1 MRVQDVMTRSVIS
14 VRPDT
19 PLREV
24 ARLLD
29 EHRISGVL
37 VVDEQGALLG
47 VVSEADFLV
56 EAQGGAA
63 VLRRSPIARLFGRP
77 GDPGSP
83 GDRHFAS
90 TASELMTSPVITIG
104 PAELIADAAAV
115 MTRERINRLPV
126 VEDGRLVGIVTR
138 ADLVRSYVR
147 TDEQLAQA
155 IRDDVLLR
163 TLWLDPKQFE
173 VTVTDGIATIRGSVD
188 RRSSA
193 EMIARTAVL
202 VPGVRDVVAE
212 VHWTI
217 DDAAIRNPTPGPEFP
232 FSPE

>member
-1 MRVQDVMTRSVIS
+1 MMRVQDVMTRSVIT
-14 VRPDT
+14 VTPDA

-56 EAQGGAA
+56 EAQGGTS
-63 VLRRSPIARLFGRP
+63 VRRSPIARLFGRA
-77 GDPGSP
+77 GDTRAP

-90 TASELMTSPVITIG
+90 TARELMTSPVISIG
-104 PAELIADAAAV
+104 PAELIADAAAL

-147 TDEQLAQA
+147 TDEQLAAA
-155 IRDDVLLR
+155 IQDEVLLQ
-163 TLWLDPKQFE
+163 TLWLDPKRFE

-202 VPGVRDVVAE
+202 VPGVRDVVSDIR
-212 VHWTI
+212 WTI
-217 DDAAIRNPTPGPEFP
+217 DDAGLKPPTPGPEFP
-232 FSPE
+232 YSPE

>member
-19 PLREV
+19 ALRDI

-37 VVDEQGALLG
+37 VVDEHGALLG

-56 EAQGGAA
+56 EAQGGAS
-63 VLRRSPIARLFGRP
+63 VRRSPIARLFGRA
-77 GDPGSP
+77 GDAGSP

-104 PAELIADAAAV
+104 PEVLIADAAAV
-115 MTRERINRLPV
+115 MTKQRINRLPV
-126 VEDGRLVGIVTR
+126 VDDGRLVGIVTR

-147 TDEQLAQA
+147 TDEQLA
-155 IRDDVLLR
+155 R
-163 TLWLDPKQFE
+163 LDP
-173 VTVTDGIATIRGSVD
+173 RGRPRPNAVAGPGAVRGHRRGRD
-188 RRSSA
+188 RHDLGRAS
-193 EMIARTAVL
+193 IGAR
-202 VPGVRDVVAE
+202 R
-212 VHWTI
+212 
-217 DDAAIRNPTPGPEFP
+217 RR
-232 FSPE
+232 

>member
-14 VRPDT
+14 VGPDT
-19 PLREV
+19 QLRDV

-37 VVDEQGALLG
+37 VVDEHGALLG

-77 GDPGSP
+77 GDAGAP

-90 TASELMTSPVITIG
+90 TAKELMTSPVITIG
-104 PAELIADAAAV
+104 PAELITDAAAV

-147 TDEQLAQA
+147 SDEQLAEA
-155 IRDDVLLR
+155 IREDVLVR
-163 TLWLDPKQFE
+163 TLWLDPKAFE
-173 VTVTDGIATIRGSVD
+173 VTVVDGIATIRGSVD

-202 VPGVRDVVAE
+202 VPGVRDVVAD
-212 VHWTI
+212 VRWTI
-217 DDAAIRNPTPGPEFP
+217 DDAEIRNPTPGPEFP

>member
-1 MRVQDVMTRSVIS
+1 MRIGDVMTRSVIT
-14 VRPDT
+14 VGPDA

-24 ARLLD
+24 AALLD

-37 VVDEQGALLG
+37 VVDEHGSLLG

-56 EAQGGAA
+56 EAQGGPP
-63 VLRRSPIARLFGRP
+63 VHRSAIARLFWRHP
-77 GDPGSP
+77 DPTEP
-83 GDRHFAS
+83 GDRHYAK
-90 TASELMTSPVITIG
+90 TAGELMTSPVITIG
-104 PAELIADAAAV
+104 PAALVADAAAL

-147 TDEQLAQA
+147 SDEQLAA
-155 IRDDVLLR
+155 AVRDEVLMK
-163 TLWLDPKQFE
+163 TLWLDPTAFE
-173 VTVTDGIATIRGSVD
+173 VTVVNGVATIRGQVD

-202 VPGVRDVVAE
+202 VPGVRDVVNE
-212 VHWTI
+212 VAWTI
-217 DDAAIRNPTPGPEFP
+217 DDADLKDPTPGAEFP
-232 FSPE
+232 YSPE

>member
-1 MRVQDVMTRSVIS
+1 MTRSVIT
-14 VRPDT
+14 VGPDT

-37 VVDEQGALLG
+37 VVDEQEALLG

-56 EAQGGAA
+56 EAQGGAS
-63 VLRRSPIARLFGRP
+63 VRRSPIARLFGRA
-77 GDPGSP
+77 GDTRAP

-90 TASELMTSPVITIG
+90 TASELMTSPVISIG
-104 PAELIADAAAV
+104 PSELIADAAAV
-115 MTRERINRLPV
+115 MTKQRINRLPV

-147 TDEQLAQA
+147 TDEQLAA
-155 IRDDVLLR
+155 SIRDEVLLQ
-163 TLWLDPKQFE
+163 TLWLDPKEFE

-202 VPGVRDVVAE
+202 VPGVRDVVSE
-212 VHWTI
+212 VRWTI
-217 DDAAIRNPTPGPEFP
+217 DDAEIKNPTPGPEFP
-232 FSPE
+232 YSPE

>member
-1 MRVQDVMTRSVIS
+1 MRIGDVMTRSVIT
-14 VRPDT
+14 VGPDT
-19 PLREV
+19 PLRDV

-37 VVDEQGALLG
+37 VADEQGALLG

-56 EAQGGAA
+56 EAQGG
-63 VLRRSPIARLFGRP
+63 VPTHRSPIARLFGRA
-77 GDPGSP
+77 GDSGTP

-90 TASELMTSPVITIG
+90 TAAELMTSPVITIG
-104 PAELIADAAAV
+104 PEALIADAAAL
-115 MTRERINRLPV
+115 MTKDRINRLPV
-126 VEDGRLVGIVTR
+126 VKDGRLVGIVTR

-147 TDEQLAQA
+147 TDEQLAET
-155 IRDDVLLR
+155 IREDVLVR

-173 VTVTDGIATIRGSVD
+173 VTVADGIATIRGSVD

-202 VPGVRDVVAE
+202 VPGVRDVVSH
-212 VHWTI
+212 VTWTI
-217 DDAAIRNPTPGPEFP
+217 DDAELKNPTPGPEFP

>member
-24 ARLLD
+24 ARVLD
-29 EHRISGVL
+29 EHRISGVP
-37 VVDEQGALLG
+37 VVDEAGTLLG

-56 EAQGGAA
+56 EAQGGPA
-63 VLRRSPIARLFGRP
+63 VVRRSPIARLFGRD
-77 GDPGSP
+77 GDARSP

-104 PAELIADAAAV
+104 PDELIADAAAL
-115 MTRERINRLPV
+115 MTKERINRLPV
-126 VEDGRLVGIVTR
+126 VEEGKLVGIVTR

-147 TDEQLAQA
+147 TDAQLADS
-155 IRDDVLLR
+155 IREDVLVR
-163 TLWLDPKQFE
+163 TLWLDPEAFE
-173 VTVTDGIATIRGSVD
+173 VGVADGVATISGAVD

-202 VPGVRDVVAE
+202 VPGVRDVVSH
-212 VHWTI
+212 VTWTI
-217 DDAAIRNPTPGPEFP
+217 DDSELKSGTPGPEFP

>member
-1 MRVQDVMTRSVIS
+1 MRVQDVMTRSVIT
-14 VRPDT
+14 VGPDT

-37 VVDEQGALLG
+37 VVDGAGALLG

-56 EAQGGAA
+56 EAQGGAS
-63 VLRRSPIARLFGRP
+63 VRRSPIARLFGRA
-77 GDPGSP
+77 GDPRAP
-83 GDRHFAS
+83 GDRHFAA
-90 TASELMTSPVITIG
+90 TAGELMHSPVISIG
-104 PAELIADAAAV
+104 PAELVADAAAL

-147 TDEQLAQA
+147 SDEQLAET
-155 IRDDVLLR
+155 IREDVLLR
-163 TLWLDPKQFE
+163 TLWLDPKRFE
-173 VTVTDGIATIRGSVD
+173 VSVADGIATIRGSVD

-202 VPGVRDVVAE
+202 VPGVRDVVSD
-212 VHWTI
+212 VRWTI
-217 DDAAIRNPTPGPEFP
+217 DDAELKNPTPGPEFP
-232 FSPE
+232 YSPE

>member
-63 VLRRSPIARLFGRP
+63 VHRSPIARLFGRT
-77 GDPGSP
+77 GDPGTP
-83 GDRHFAS
+83 GERHFAS
-90 TASELMTSPVITIG
+90 TAGELMTSPVITVG
-104 PAELIADAAAV
+104 PAELIAEAAAV

-126 VEDGRLVGIVTR
+126 VEDGQLVGIVTR

-147 TDEQLAQA
+147 TDEQLAET
-155 IRDDVLLR
+155 IREDVLVR
-163 TLWLDPKQFE
+163 TLWLDPKAFE
-173 VTVTDGIATIRGSVD
+173 VTVAGGIATIRGSVD

-212 VHWTI
+212 VRWTI
-217 DDAAIRNPTPGPEFP
+217 DDAELKNPTPGPEFP

>member
-19 PLREV
+19 QLREV

-63 VLRRSPIARLFGRP
+63 VLRRSPIARLFGRA
-77 GDPGSP
+77 GDAGAP

-90 TASELMTSPVITIG
+90 TARELMTSPVITIG

-147 TDEQLAQA
+147 SDEQLAEGHPRGRPRPDPVA
-155 IRDDVLLR
+155 GSEGVRGHRRRWDRDDPR
-163 TLWLDPKQFE
+163 Q
-173 VTVTDGIATIRGSVD
+173 
-188 RRSSA
+188 RRSA
-193 EMIARTAVL
+193 VVGGDDRAHRGARA
-202 VPGVRDVVAE
+202 GVRDVVAD
-212 VHWTI
+212 VRWTI
-217 DDAAIRNPTPGPEFP
+217 DDAEIRNPTPGPEFP

>member
-1 MRVQDVMTRSVIS
+1 MTRSVVS
-14 VRPDT
+14 VRPDA

-37 VVDEQGALLG
+37 VVDDAGDLLG

-56 EAQGGAA
+56 EAQGGTPGHQSA
-63 VLRRSPIARLFGRP
+63 LSRLLGRS
-77 GDPGSP
+77 GDAELP
-83 GDRHFAS
+83 GDRTFAK
-90 TASELMTSPVITIG
+90 TAAELMTSPVISIA
-104 PAELIADAAAV
+104 PSALITEAAGL

-126 VEDGRLVGIVTR
+126 VEEGRLVGIVTR

-147 TDEQLAQA
+147 SDEQLVAT
-155 IRDDVLLR
+155 IREDVLLN

-173 VTVTDGIATIRGSVD
+173 VTVEDGIATIRGSVD

-202 VPGVRDVVAE
+202 VPGVRDVHADVS
-212 VHWTI
+212 WTI
-217 DDAAIRNPTPGPEFP
+217 DDADLKQPTPGAEFP
-232 FSPE
+232 YSPE

>member
-63 VLRRSPIARLFGRP
+63 VHRSPIARLFGRT
-77 GDPGSP
+77 GDPGAP
-83 GDRHFAS
+83 GERHFAS
-90 TASELMTSPVITIG
+90 TAGELMTSPVITVG
-104 PAELIADAAAV
+104 PAELIAEAAAV

-147 TDEQLAQA
+147 TDEQLAET
-155 IRDDVLLR
+155 IREDVLVR
-163 TLWLDPKQFE
+163 TLWLDPKAFE
-173 VTVTDGIATIRGSVD
+173 VTVADGIATIRGSVD

-212 VHWTI
+212 VRWTI
-217 DDAAIRNPTPGPEFP
+217 DDAEIKNPTPGPEFP

>member
-1 MRVQDVMTRSVIS
+1 MT
-14 VRPDT
+14 DT
-19 PLREV
+19 
-24 ARLLD
+24 
-29 EHRISGVL
+29 
-37 VVDEQGALLG
+37 QGALLG

-56 EAQGGAA
+56 EVQGGAS
-63 VLRRSPIARLFGRP
+63 VRRSPIARLFGRS
-77 GDPGSP
+77 GDAGAL

-90 TASELMTSPVITIG
+90 TAGELMTSPVITIG
-104 PAELIADAAAV
+104 PAELIADAAGV

-147 TDEQLAQA
+147 TDEQLAA
-155 IRDDVLLR
+155 SIREEVLLQ
-163 TLWLDPKQFE
+163 TLWLDPTQFE
-173 VTVTDGIATIRGSVD
+173 VTVTDGIATIRGGVD

-202 VPGVRDVVAE
+202 VPGVRDVKSE

-217 DDAAIRNPTPGPEFP
+217 DDAELKNPTPGPEFP
-232 FSPE
+232 YSPE

>member
-1 MRVQDVMTRSVIS
+1 MRVQDVMTRSVVS
-14 VRPDT
+14 VGPDV
-19 PLREV
+19 PVRDV

-37 VVDEQGALLG
+37 VVDEGGALLG

-56 EAQGGAA
+56 EAQGGPAA
-63 VLRRSPIARLFGRP
+63 VRRSPIARLFHRA
-77 GDPGSP
+77 GDPGTP

-90 TASELMTSPVITIG
+90 TAGELMTSPVITIG
-104 PAELIADAAAV
+104 PEELITHAAAL
-115 MTRERINRLPV
+115 MTKERINRLPV

-147 TDEQLAQA
+147 TDEELAETV
-155 IRDDVLLR
+155 RNDVLVD
-163 TLWLDPKQFE
+163 TLWLDPKEFE
-173 VTVTDGIATIRGSVD
+173 VSVTDGVATIRGHVD

-212 VHWTI
+212 VTWNI
-217 DDAAIRNPTPGPEFP
+217 DDAELKNPTPGPEFP
-232 FSPE
+232 HSPA

>member
-14 VRPDT
+14 VRPET
-19 PLREV
+19 PVRDV

-29 EHRISGVL
+29 EHRISGVT
-37 VVDEQGALLG
+37 VVDEAGALLG

-56 EAQGGAA
+56 EAQGGPAA
-63 VLRRSPIARLFGRP
+63 VRRSPIARLFHRA
-77 GDPGSP
+77 GDPGTP

-90 TASELMTSPVITIG
+90 TAGELMTSPVITIG
-104 PAELIADAAAV
+104 PEELITHAAAV
-115 MTRERINRLPV
+115 MTSGRINRLPV

-147 TDEQLAQA
+147 TDEQLAET
-155 IRDDVLLR
+155 IRNDVLVQ
-163 TLWLDPKQFE
+163 TLWLDPKAFG
-173 VTVTDGIATIRGSVD
+173 VSVTDGVATITGHVD

-193 EMIARTAVL
+193 DMIARTAVL

-212 VHWTI
+212 VTWNI
-217 DDAAIRNPTPGPEFP
+217 DDAEIKNPTPGPEFP
-232 FSPE
+232 YSPE

>member
-24 ARLLD
+24 AHLLD
-29 EHRISGVL
+29 EHRISGVP
-37 VVDEQGALLG
+37 VVDERGVLLG

-56 EAQGGAA
+56 EAQGGPA
-63 VLRRSPIARLFGRP
+63 VVRRSPIARLFGWGGDTGTP
-77 GDPGSP
+77 GE
-83 GDRHFAS
+83 RHYAS

-104 PAELIADAAAV
+104 PDELIPNAAAV

-126 VEDGRLVGIVTR
+126 VDGGKLVGIVTR
-138 ADLVRSYVR
+138 ADLVRTYVR
-147 TDEQLAQA
+147 TDEQLADA
-155 IRDDVLLR
+155 IREEVLVQ
-163 TLWLDPKQFE
+163 TLWLDPKLF
-173 VTVTDGIATIRGSVD
+173 TVSVSDGVATIHGSVD

-202 VPGVRDVVAE
+202 VPGVRDVVAD
-212 VHWTI
+212 VTWTI
-217 DDAAIRNPTPGPEFP
+217 DDAELKSGTPGPEFP